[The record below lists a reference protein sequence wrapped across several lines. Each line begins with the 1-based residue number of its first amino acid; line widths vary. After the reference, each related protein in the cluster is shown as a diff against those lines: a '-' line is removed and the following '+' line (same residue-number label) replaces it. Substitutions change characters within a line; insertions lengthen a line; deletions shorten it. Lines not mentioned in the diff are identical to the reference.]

1 MRVSKKRWFRWAA
14 IPFAAQL
21 ALFAYIR
28 FFMLGA
34 PHWAEIPYEPFQD
47 LFIPI
52 LGALGLVLGVVV
64 GTLVYSGAIG
74 FILAWIFRRPTS

>member
-1 MRVSKKRWFRWAA
+1 LKWAG

-21 ALFAYIR
+21 ALFAYIH
-28 FFMLGA
+28 FFMIGA

-52 LGALGLVLGVVV
+52 LGGLGLVLGVVV
-64 GTLVYSGAIG
+64 GTLVYSVAIG
-74 FILAWIFRRPTS
+74 FSLAWIFGGRHHDNAA